1 MALVD
6 STYSP
11 RSDQPGRLQN
21 WLSKLVGLTS
31 RRNVQAE
38 LLLEA
43 GQILGD
49 NFESP
54 NHEDRFTKHL
64 AELVNFDYFSLAHV
78 DHSEWTVE
86 NLIHCGTRISG
97 MSESWS
103 MSFDAVPQ
111 PEVFTTKSAA
121 MCEVEQAAHGGQ
133 SSAWWMYR
141 AGLRSMISA
150 PIIADATVI
159 GVLMVASRLPNTYN
173 ASDVHTAQML
183 ADAVAGSFANLR

>member
-1 MALVD
+1 
-6 STYSP
+6 
-11 RSDQPGRLQN
+11 LQN

-86 NLIHCGTRISG
+86 NLIHCRTRISG

-103 MSFDAVPQ
+103 MSLDAVPQ